1 MKKTI
6 KIDIM
11 TNDDLYESYNKEKVS
26 HELINYI
33 IESSE
38 HLRKKDEI
46 EIIINNHTSS
56 KDKCIFLIE
65 NGLKEE
71 IEKSKERHTRTNI
84 IQVVYFIFGIFA
96 LTISTQIPIEIFRE
110 LTIICGWVLMWTI
123 IELEMFDDVAERKK
137 RQLLRKLLKSK
148 FIERER

>member
-1 MKKTI
+1 MKKI
-6 KIDIM
+6 VKIDIM
-11 TNDDLYESYNKEKVS
+11 TNDDLYENYNREKVS

-33 IESSE
+33 IESTK
-38 HLRKKDEI
+38 HFRKKDEI
-46 EIIINNHTSS
+46 EIIINNNTEE

-71 IEKSKERHTRTNI
+71 IEKSKEQHTRTNI
-84 IQVVYFIFGIFA
+84 IQIIYFIFGVFA

-123 IELEMFDDVAERKK
+123 IELEIFDDVDERNK
-137 RQLLRKLLKSK
+137 RKLLRKLLKSK
-148 FIERER
+148 FIER